1 MISKYVENI
10 VKTLPKFINEVSV
23 VQNQLIIKCDSDK
36 LIPLV
41 RYLRD
46 HTNCQYKGF
55 VDICGVDHPERTKR
69 FEVVYNLLSH
79 SFNSRILVKTEVD
92 ELTPV
97 NSLCSL
103 FGAANWFERE
113 VWDMFGIFFVDHPD
127 LRRIL
132 TDYGFEGHPLRK
144 DFPLS
149 GYVEVRYD
157 SEKKRVVQDPI
168 ELSQEYRTFDFTSPW
183 ETLIVPSD
191 RFKSK

>member
-1 MISKYVENI
+1 MIHKYAENVI
-10 VKTLPKFINEVSV
+10 KTLPKFINEISV
-23 VQNQLIIKCDSDK
+23 IHNQLIIKCDPEN
-36 LIPLV
+36 LLPLV

-55 VDICGVDHPERTKR
+55 VDICGVDYPERSKR

-79 SFNSRILVKTEVD
+79 TYNSRILVKTEVD

-97 NSLCSL
+97 ESLCSL

-113 VWDMFGIFFVDHPD
+113 VWDMYGVFFVNHPD

-157 SEKKRVVQDPI
+157 SVKKRVSLEGL
-168 ELSQEYRTFDFTSPW
+168 ELSQEFRSFNYDTPW
-183 ETLIVPSD
+183 
-191 RFKSK
+191 